1 MFKERFIK
9 SVAYSIFI
17 AVVLLVCCIIAVSIA
32 VIKALLIIYPIAAAI
47 VKVTLTL
54 VALLILGA
62 LVIEFINWLI
72 VEPYRNHKRLE
83 ADAKRE
89 TEGPVE

>member
-1 MFKERFIK
+1 MARLLLWVLEFPAVKATLAVAVVFCFLLVGLYGVVRFI
-9 SVAYSIFI
+9 
-17 AVVLLVCCIIAVSIA
+17 L
-32 VIKALLIIYPIAAAI
+32 
-47 VKVTLTL
+47 
-54 VALLILGA
+54 
-62 LVIEFINWLI
+62 WLI